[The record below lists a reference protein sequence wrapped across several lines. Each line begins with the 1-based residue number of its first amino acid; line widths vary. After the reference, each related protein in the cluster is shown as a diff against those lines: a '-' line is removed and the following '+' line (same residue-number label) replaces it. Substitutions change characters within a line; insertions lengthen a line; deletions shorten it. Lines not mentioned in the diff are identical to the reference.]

1 VQKDETIFRL
11 TFLQTHFRRK
21 KLILRNGGNLIYPS
35 LSPIFFLYKC
45 SELKSKDFKPQEKR
59 ERNIGKT
66 VGVHAVGGGGADQQK
81 EGKKEIADNKNPEQT
96 AG

>member
-1 VQKDETIFRL
+1 MIILWYQKVELFYL
-11 TFLQTHFRRK
+11 
-21 KLILRNGGNLIYPS
+21 
-35 LSPIFFLYKC
+35 LYKC